1 MKRFAAVTAL
11 FVALLTSVSASAAAP
26 SLRHELLSS
35 KEVPGW
41 SKYYIAASDTTSCPE
56 STFAKPTTRSAVREV
71 FANRSS
77 GTLLLERLAT
87 SKVPQTAYNE
97 ILAKMTKCP
106 KTASTVDGQVT
117 FQRTRSV
124 NLGHYAVPVR
134 GFTVSF
140 VLGGAHVTGVVAY
153 ATKGSDV
160 LAFSEISL
168 TTINTHAYKK
178 LLAEAI
184 TRMA

>member
-41 SKYYIAASDTTSCPE
+41 SKYYIAASDTTS
-56 STFAKPTTRSAVREV
+56 FAKPTTRSAVREV

-168 TTINTHAYKK
+168 TTINTHAFKK